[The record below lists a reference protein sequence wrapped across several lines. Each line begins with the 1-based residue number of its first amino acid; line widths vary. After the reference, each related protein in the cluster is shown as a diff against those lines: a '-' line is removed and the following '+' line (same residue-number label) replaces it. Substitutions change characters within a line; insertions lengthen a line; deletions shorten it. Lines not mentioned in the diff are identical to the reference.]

1 MLWVWPLVLRG
12 GALVG
17 VGLEL
22 ASRRG
27 GAGLAFQDAVG
38 WSVLLQLE
46 IHFLNSSPPRS
57 K

>member
-27 GAGLAFQDAVG
+27 GADLAFQDAVG